1 MTQSLSRGT
10 VLLMFAEAVA
20 LVSSYGLQVWIAY
33 YLGAEAYGIFGVI
46 TSLYLINR
54 AFLNTGIPRATSK
67 FAAEA
72 KDNVGAIFRTS
83 LKVQL
88 WFALAF
94 GAAYVIF
101 AKFIAGILHD
111 PSLTPYIIYLG
122 IMVIPFSLL
131 ALFSTGYL
139 NGMHMFREQALIKSI
154 YPFLQAVFSFILVL
168 LGFRIFGV
176 ITGYFLAV
184 VVGLLMCLKYIKFE
198 KNPQGHFSAKKLL
211 MFSIPISLSA
221 LCFTTLRHVN
231 PLFVK
236 AILGDNK
243 IVALFTSAATLSSV
257 PFSVFGAL
265 PVALLPGISRALSE
279 NNIEKARKYIS
290 KSIRYSLLVLMPLSA
305 LVAAL
310 AEQILGLLYPAYY
323 QQAALTL
330 GILIFASSFLA
341 IFTTLNAIIVGSGKP
356 ILQLSTVSLMVGL
369 LVILNIIL
377 IPIYGIVGSALA
389 SLISSALAVLI
400 DSIHAYRHFG
410 MFLDFF
416 SVFRITLGSIGLFLL
431 AHYWHYSGW
440 LLIPYFVFVGL
451 LYLGFM
457 IMIGEITGK
466 DWQFAKNAIFFWK

>member
-10 VLLMFAEAVA
+10 VFLMFAEAVA

-33 YLGAEAYGIFGVI
+33 FLGAEAYGIFGVI

-67 FAAEA
+67 FAAES
-72 KDNVGAIFRTS
+72 KENIGAIFRTS

-94 GAAYVIF
+94 AAVYVIF
-101 AKFIAGILHD
+101 AKLIAGTLHD
-111 PSLTPYIIYLG
+111 VSLTPYIIYLG

-139 NGMHMFREQALIKSI
+139 NGLHMFREQALIKSI
-154 YPFLQAVFSFILVL
+154 YPFLQTIFSFILVY
-168 LGFRIFGV
+168 LGFRIFGI

-184 VVGLLMCLKYIKFE
+184 VVGLLMCFKYIKFE
-198 KNPQGHFSAKKLL
+198 KNPSGKFSAKQLL

-310 AEQILGLLYPAYY
+310 AKQILGLLYPAYY

-369 LVILNIIL
+369 LVVLNIIL

-410 MFLDFF
+410 MFLNFF
-416 SVFRITLGSIGLFLL
+416 SVLRIALGSIGLFLL

-440 LLIPYFVFVGL
+440 LLIPYFIFVGA

-457 IMIGEITGK
+457 IMIGEITFK
-466 DWQFAKNAIFFWK
+466 DWQFARNAFFFWK